1 VFFITEVLFAFTG
14 YGCYA
19 AATQRSYPFRG
30 FVVRSRA
37 VFAAFVATLAI
48 IAGCQAPTPELNLI
62 MTDYAFEPK
71 QLSLTPGQRAILVL
85 QNNGSM
91 EHNLEIPE
99 LRLNSQSI
107 APGQTVKM
115 EVAGPAR
122 VYKLICTIP
131 GHEEQGMV
139 GELRVQRR

>member
-1 VFFITEVLFAFTG
+1 
-14 YGCYA
+14 
-19 AATQRSYPFRG
+19 
-30 FVVRSRA
+30 
-37 VFAAFVATLAI
+37 
-48 IAGCQAPTPELNLI
+48 

>member
-1 VFFITEVLFAFTG
+1 M
-14 YGCYA
+14 
-19 AATQRSYPFRG
+19 
-30 FVVRSRA
+30 VRSRA

-62 MTDYAFEPK
+62 MSDYAFEPK

>member
-1 VFFITEVLFAFTG
+1 M
-14 YGCYA
+14 
-19 AATQRSYPFRG
+19 RSP
-30 FVVRSRA
+30 A
-37 VFAAFVATLAI
+37 VFAASVATLAI
-48 IAGCQAPTPELNLI
+48 LAGCQAPTPELNLT
-62 MTDYAFEPK
+62 MTDYAFDPK

-85 QNNGSM
+85 QNKGTV

-99 LRLNSQSI
+99 LRLSSQPV
-107 APGQTVKM
+107 APGQTARL
-115 EVAGPAR
+115 EIAGPAR